1 MNNNNFLVIVSF
13 LSVILSSCGSIKP
26 ISSGRSTVIITT
38 NIKQSEI
45 SDKNRVVV
53 TNLTGEYVSS
63 DRTEVYYNKFN
74 EYEFFKNDFSKKR
87 TTLIVSH
94 PYYKSDTI
102 VIDRTLRPVVFTLDV
117 LGAITLYLSPSLI
130 IDMSNGNIWKVKKS
144 DKNQNIQL
152 SYNDIYYLARLEY
165 AKEKGDIKSVENYI
179 LNFSE
184 SPYIPDAVE
193 VKKQF
198 VERDRIYDS
207 IKVNGDYSSMEEF
220 LRAYPNSIYQTEMQ
234 QIAVERFNTENKAKS
249 FEWEKIGDYI
259 RSVYNTELTQA
270 RQYSVSKEFL
280 EAIKHFELAFNIY
293 KDETVNLEYKNALDL
308 CRVEIVLLADNYSK
322 EKKLDKAIEYYN
334 EAQKISYSVDVRDK
348 LVTTINLLSQI
359 RAENERQRL
368 VDVENSAVKCV
379 VCKKKIYKNDK
390 GYYNVYF
397 WNNHTGCANRV
408 TEDLSED
415 DGILMMG
422 PYCSYSCCDSKR
434 AKSGRAGVHSK

>member
-1 MNNNNFLVIVSF
+1 
-13 LSVILSSCGSIKP
+13 
-26 ISSGRSTVIITT
+26 
-38 NIKQSEI
+38 
-45 SDKNRVVV
+45 
-53 TNLTGEYVSS
+53 
-63 DRTEVYYNKFN
+63 
-74 EYEFFKNDFSKKR
+74 
-87 TTLIVSH
+87 
-94 PYYKSDTI
+94 
-102 VIDRTLRPVVFTLDV
+102 
-117 LGAITLYLSPSLI
+117 
-130 IDMSNGNIWKVKKS
+130 MSNGNIWKVKKS

-184 SPYIPDAVE
+184 SPYIPEAVE

-207 IKVNGDYSSMEEF
+207 IKVNGDYSSIEEF
-220 LRAYPNSIYQTEMQ
+220 LRVYPNSIYQTEMQ
-234 QIAVERFNTENKAKS
+234 QIAVERFNTENKTKS

-259 RSVYNTELTQA
+259 RSVYSSELTLA

-308 CRVEIVLLADNYSK
+308 YRVEIVLLADNYSK

-334 EAQKISYSVDVRDK
+334 EAQKISFSVDVRDK

-368 VDVENSAVKCV
+368 IDVENSAVKCV
-379 VCKKKIYKNDK
+379 VCKNKMYKNEK
-390 GYYNVYF
+390 GYYSYYYWSPPDF
-397 WNNHTGCANRV
+397 GGYGCMSRTEKVEPDRV
-408 TEDLSED
+408 L
-415 DGILMMG
+415 GFG
-422 PYCSYSCCDSKR
+422 PYCTSSCCDKDHP
-434 AKSGRAGVHSK
+434 KKKYKK